1 MSLHNILIRE
11 LRASKAREKA
21 EREEA
26 IRYREDNM
34 PLIVNAFK
42 DVLTKELDGYGVRV
56 YINKTQNNVECEDG
70 DKFFLTASKKHT
82 TIRTE
87 LRVKNR
93 IPSSEFMNIFRQ
105 QSGVSDATVTK
116 DGKTH
121 FTVQFMTPQ
130 EEVPSTIRRI
140 LTRVKPMVG
149 AMA

>member
-11 LRASKAREKA
+11 LREKKAKEKA
-21 EREEA
+21 ERDAA

-34 PLIVNAFK
+34 HLIVNEFK

-87 LRVKNR
+87 FRVSNR
-93 IPSSEFMNIFRQ
+93 VPSAEFMNIFRQ
-105 QSGVSDATVTK
+105 QSGINDATVTK

-140 LTRVKPMVG
+140 LTRVKPMV
-149 AMA
+149 AVQ